1 MFIDLNKITE
11 KGIIIDQIVSF
22 NEEYLNNS
30 AIKELKDVKV
40 TGRIYYD
47 ITGEVIFSGTVV
59 GQMKLVDAL
68 SGKLINY
75 PFNLNL
81 NEILQENKQNDENL
95 QTIKQNGLDF
105 MDVLWQNI
113 VLEVP
118 IRVTEE
124 KELKPIKGEGWELR
138 DENSKREDPR
148 LECFRTLLDEGKE

>member
-59 GQMKLVDAL
+59 GQMKLADAL

-95 QTIKQNGLDF
+95 QTIKQNG
-105 MDVLWQNI
+105 
-113 VLEVP
+113 
-118 IRVTEE
+118 
-124 KELKPIKGEGWELR
+124 
-138 DENSKREDPR
+138 
-148 LECFRTLLDEGKE
+148 